1 MSTMNS
7 LRLVVERELREAF
20 RRRTFWIT
28 VTLFLLG
35 STALVVIPEFV
46 GDDGTADRTVVT
58 VGADEAVAAS
68 LRQLAP
74 VFDIDLEIT
83 AATDVDAARTAV
95 DDGDAD
101 VAVDLTVEPA
111 LIIARSAG
119 STTVT
124 LVSQAVTVSVFT
136 SSLADAGLD
145 GEQIAELFAGSD
157 PRIEELE
164 PVDDARRGVA
174 ALVTIVLYLLL
185 LLLSTA
191 VATGVAIEKSNRVS
205 EVLLAIVPARHLLFG
220 KVIGVA
226 IVGVLSLA
234 AGALPVLV
242 RVIAGGTLPDGTGG
256 TLIGSAAW
264 FVMGLALYLTAA
276 GALGALVDRQEEV
289 GTTVAP
295 LSTVLIAAYLVA
307 VTSPDSPLATVLA
320 YVPFTSPMVMPAR
333 IALGAA
339 SPLELAVSLSLG
351 VLTVVAMARLA
362 ALVYR
367 RAIVRTGRKVRLR
380 QILRSPSRAR

>member
-1 MSTMNS
+1 MGSVS
-7 LRLVVERELREAF
+7 SFRLVVARELREAL
-20 RRRTFWIT
+20 RRRSFWLTI
-28 VTLFLLG
+28 VLFLVG
-35 STALVVIPEFV
+35 STALVAVPEFIG
-46 GDDGTADRTVVT
+46 GDGSADRRVVT
-58 VGADEAVAAS
+58 VGDDEAVSAS
-68 LRQLAP
+68 LRELAP
-74 VFDIDLEIT
+74 AFDIDVEVS
-83 AATDVDAARTAV
+83 AAVDVDAARVAV
-95 DDGDAD
+95 DEGDAD
-101 VAVDLTVEPA
+101 VAVDLTVDPV
-111 LIIARSAG
+111 LIIARSEG
-119 STTVT
+119 SSAVT
-124 LVSQAVTVSVFT
+124 LVRQAVTVSAFT
-136 SSLADAGLD
+136 ASLADAGLD

-164 PVDDARRGVA
+164 PVDDTRQGVA
-174 ALVTIVLYLLL
+174 AIVTIVLYLLL

-220 KVIGVA
+220 KVVGVA
-226 IVGVLSLA
+226 IVGVLSLG
-234 AGALPVLV
+234 AGALPLV
-242 RVIAGGTLPDGTGG
+242 VRLIAGGSLPVGAGGTLV
-256 TLIGSAAW
+256 GSAAW

-289 GTTVAP
+289 NATIAP
-295 LSTVLIAAYLVA
+295 LSTVLIAAYFVA
-307 VTSPDSPLATVLA
+307 VTSAESPLATVLA

-339 SPLELAVSLSLG
+339 SPVEMAVSLVLG

-380 QILRSPSRAR
+380 QVLRSSA